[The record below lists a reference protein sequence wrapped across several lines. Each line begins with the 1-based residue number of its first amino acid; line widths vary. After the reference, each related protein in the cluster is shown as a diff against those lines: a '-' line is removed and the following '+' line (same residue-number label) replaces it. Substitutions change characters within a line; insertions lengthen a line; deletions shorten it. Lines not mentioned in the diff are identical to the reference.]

1 MGKLKRYDQPVS
13 RLEDGNGDEAA
24 RLPCVD
30 ECGRSVAGLDESPTA
45 HASGNWISRHC
56 FGCCHDT
63 PRGSLPSW
71 LECRWYDENKN
82 VAIEYR
88 WADGDYDKLP
98 ALATELVQRQVT
110 VIATINTPTI
120 LAAKATTKTI
130 PIVFAVGV
138 DPINLALS
146 KAFTNQAVI

>member
-1 MGKLKRYDQPVS
+1 M
-13 RLEDGNGDEAA
+13 
-24 RLPCVD
+24 
-30 ECGRSVAGLDESPTA
+30 
-45 HASGNWISRHC
+45 
-56 FGCCHDT
+56 
-63 PRGSLPSW
+63 
-71 LECRWYDENKN
+71 
-82 VAIEYR
+82 AIEYR

-110 VIATINTPTI
+110 VITTINTPTI